1 MPGAAERRLVDPSPT
16 LAQILTDSL
25 LTGLQTSRTIY
36 IDIEFKLIY
45 VGSAESEEF
54 DQELDSILV
63 GPVPVGLNKFVFEV
77 AFQTGSLVG
86 FFFSLCLLL

>member
-1 MPGAAERRLVDPSPT
+1 MRRPLNFGTVGT
-16 LAQILTDSL
+16 LSDRVPYLSLSNLT
-25 LTGLQTSRTIY
+25 

-45 VGSAESEEF
+45 VGSAESEEY

-77 AFQTGSLVG
+77 SSRLASS
-86 FFFSLCLLL
+86 SLCLFHPAQLSASFFL